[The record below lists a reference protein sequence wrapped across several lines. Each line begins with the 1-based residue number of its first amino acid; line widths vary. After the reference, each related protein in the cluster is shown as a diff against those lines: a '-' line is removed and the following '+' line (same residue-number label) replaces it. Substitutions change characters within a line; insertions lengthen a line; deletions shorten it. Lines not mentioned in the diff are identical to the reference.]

1 MSIKEVIRTAGD
13 VRRTL
18 AQTMVDIRSGELS
31 VDKGLCVAALAKEIT
46 ASIQAEVN
54 VAKVKSAM
62 LNEGKEMGR
71 LTQIGQLVIEDAG
84 TVPTLSG
91 AIDETAV

>member
-1 MSIKEVIRTAGD
+1 MSIKEVIRTSGD

-18 AQTMVDIRSGELS
+18 AQTMVDVRAGDLS

-54 VAKVKSAM
+54 VAKVQASM
-62 LNEGKEMGR
+62 LSEGRHMGE
-71 LTQIGQLVIEDAG
+71 LQAIGRLVIEDAG
-84 TVPTLSG
+84 RVPTLSG
-91 AIDETAV
+91 AA

>member
-1 MSIKEVIRTAGD
+1 MSGINEVIRTAGD

-18 AQTMVDIRSGELS
+18 AQTMVDVRTGGIS
-31 VDKGLCVAALAKEIT
+31 VDKGMCVAALAKEIT

-54 VAKVKSAM
+54 VAKVKAVM
-62 LNEGKEMGR
+62 LDAGKDMGT
-71 LTQIGQLVIEDAG
+71 LTHLGKLVIEDAG

-91 AIDETAV
+91 AA

>member
-1 MSIKEVIRTAGD
+1 MSIKEVIRTSGD

-18 AQTMVDIRSGELS
+18 AQTMVDIRAGELS
-31 VDKGLCVAALAKEIT
+31 VDKGMAIAALAKEIT

-54 VAKVKSAM
+54 VAKVQSAM
-62 LNEGKEMGR
+62 LKEGRNMGDLTR
-71 LTQIGQLVIEDAG
+71 LGKMVIEDAG

-91 AIDETAV
+91 IYG

>member
-1 MSIKEVIRTAGD
+1 MLKEVIRTSGD

-18 AQTMVDIRSGELS
+18 AQTIVDVRCGDIS

-54 VAKVKSAM
+54 VAKVQASM
-62 LNEGKEMGR
+62 LDAGKNIGELSHLGR
-71 LTQIGQLVIEDAG
+71 MVIEDAG
-84 TVPTLSG
+84 TPTLSG
-91 AIDETAV
+91 RTV

>member
-1 MSIKEVIRTAGD
+1 MSIAKEVIKTSGD

-18 AQTMVDIRSGELS
+18 AQTMVDVRTGEMS

-54 VAKVKSAM
+54 VAKVKASM
-62 LNEGKEMGR
+62 LKEGSGIGN
-71 LTQIGQLVIEDAG
+71 LTQIGKLIIEDAG

-91 AIDETAV
+91 E

>member
-31 VDKGLCVAALAKEIT
+31 VDKGMCVAALAKEIT
-46 ASIQAEVN
+46 SSIQAEVN

-91 AIDETAV
+91 ASDEG

>member
-1 MSIKEVIRTAGD
+1 MSVKEVIRTAGD

-31 VDKGLCVAALAKEIT
+31 VDKGMCVASLAKEIT

-54 VAKVKSAM
+54 VAKVRAVM
-62 LNEGKEMGR
+62 LNEGKNIGN
-71 LTQIGQLVIEDAG
+71 LTQIGKMVIEDSG
-84 TVPTLSG
+84 TPTLSG
-91 AIDETAV
+91 EE